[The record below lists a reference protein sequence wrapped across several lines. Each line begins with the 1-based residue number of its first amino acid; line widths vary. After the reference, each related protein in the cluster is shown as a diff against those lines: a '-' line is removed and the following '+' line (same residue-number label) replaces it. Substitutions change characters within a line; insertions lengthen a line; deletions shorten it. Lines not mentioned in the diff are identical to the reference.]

1 MDIQKITPVKYKQI
15 KKSLKTFCSVAQHKI
30 VKKTNLHSF
39 YRQLQG
45 FKQGTSYSNEPPN
58 HVSFV

>member
-1 MDIQKITPVKYKQI
+1 MQ
-15 KKSLKTFCSVAQHKI
+15 KTFCSVAQRKI